1 MRIIAELGVNT
12 GGSLDT
18 ALRMVEAAAEAG
30 ADGIKV
36 QAYRPGDFLPR
47 EHKDWDMFAENRLI
61 FSEIEEVFALARDLG
76 LEYGGTPT
84 SLHGVEF
91 LAEQKVDWLKN
102 GSDFLLRNDM
112 IEAMLD
118 TGIETWVSTGMAT
131 PREIENVPNG
141 ANLML
146 CTSLYPCPD
155 ENAHL
160 IRLKTEMFRGYSD
173 HTKNLNTATL
183 CAVLGAEMYETH
195 FTLDKTQSGPDHA
208 FSRNPSELAIIVE
221 RVRQAGVLLGDYV
234 YPDPAELANQK
245 LWRVTEGTLRSG

>member
-1 MRIIAELGVNT
+1 MKVVAELGVNT

-36 QAYRPGDFLPR
+36 QAYKVEDFLPWG
-47 EHKDWDMFAENRLI
+47 HPDWNMFEDNRL
-61 FSEIEEVFALARDLG
+61 SWKYIEDVFDLARDLG

-84 SLHGVEF
+84 SLTGVEF
-91 LAEQKVDWLKN
+91 LAATGPDWLKN
-102 GSDFLLRNDM
+102 GSDYLLRHDI

-118 TGIETWVSTGMAT
+118 TEIETWVSTGMAT

-141 ANLML
+141 AKLML

-245 LWRVTEGTLRSG
+245 LWRVTEGTLRP